1 MSFFRNSLM
10 AKFLTGVACVAGL
23 TALAAAV
30 SMPAADPSAQAT
42 APAATAAT
50 APGVTLMLT
59 TP

>member
-23 TALAAAV
+23 TALAAV
-30 SMPAADPSAQAT
+30 MSSPAAEPTVHAA
-42 APAATAAT
+42 AP
-50 APGVTLMLT
+50 APGVAVMFN